1 MFIGFFEGYLI
12 IGTFVNNLALEY
24 IWRIAIN
31 ILGGLIVGFFCM
43 KLKEGIMIIF
53 CSITGAIISV
63 YMTMFLIGLA
73 GNPMDI

>member
-1 MFIGFFEGYLI
+1 M
-12 IGTFVNNLALEY
+12 
-24 IWRIAIN
+24 IN
-31 ILGGLIVGFFCM
+31 ILGGFVVGYICM

-63 YMTMFLIGLA
+63 YMTLFLVGFA